1 MPLLKKRRAHGGSEG
16 ALTRLPVGPATVV
29 HGPGGVSD
37 QARVLAMSLAP
48 DPDCDV
54 VVVDL
59 PADGSPQLWE
69 SLADLLRG
77 GSREMRLVPC
87 DQACQAVGLAAQWL
101 SGKLGRTV
109 YVPDGSVR
117 SGSNGVLFSGS
128 GTSGWVR
135 FRPGEAPAGR
145 GRRFP
150 VPAWDSPIVAKAGS
164 FGTAGRAEPLPAGV
178 WLRPDGRA
186 AWLDATRARL
196 IRWLSFQPEILS
208 VVLGC
213 PGTAELTLTDVAQW
227 WAMVPAELRARVRF
241 VHYGPVHA
249 PGADVPGQAL
259 ADLLS
264 EHVICY
270 TGLPVGPAQTPEVV
284 TMRADGS
291 HGWSMYVQQVAY
303 SPRSAT
309 SDGPSPPR
317 MVAHRRPIEGLS
329 EIAQG
334 VYRYSG
340 AFLLEVVQSGLWIRP
355 PGELPHAAGVRA
367 RAADPAHHLVL
378 YEAAD
383 QESRVLA
390 EELLDRLDD
399 TVQSMT
405 RIVPANTV
413 ESHENPSNGTDPASQ
428 VSLLSP
434 LLGEW
439 PTTRMKRTADAEE
452 PSVPQ
457 EEPDPEVSA
466 YVGTAEPT
474 AEREAVRASCG
485 AEFDTLADQIRSAL
499 AKTTPQGMSEG
510 LVTDALAVRLYLEG
524 REPGVDGGLRAAR
537 AGSHVAFGR
546 CVAAGLRRLP
556 AYRGAAA
563 VSLTPTRAEWELCD
577 RHSVFTEWG
586 FLNLLAGP
594 DSAHDGD
601 TDLLVWSTTG
611 RRTALLEPVGEGV
624 ENRILFLPGTS
635 FKVLETVEP
644 GIGRRGRILLRER
657 TASELDERGEA
668 DRSSLDELA
677 TASLVSAAQR
687 WAQTESGAGIPAAV
701 AERFRRMPGVR

>member
-1 MPLLKKRRAHGGSEG
+1 MPLLKKRRARSGPEC

-69 SLADLLRG
+69 SFADLLRG

-87 DQACQAVGLAAQWL
+87 DQACQVVGLAAQWL

-150 VPAWDSPIVAKAGS
+150 VPAWDSPIAAKAGS

-213 PGTAELTLTDVAQW
+213 PGTAELRLTDVAHW
-227 WAMVPAELRARVRF
+227 WAMVPAELRASVRF

-264 EHVICY
+264 EPVICY
-270 TGLPVGPAQTPEVV
+270 TGLPVGQAPEVV
-284 TMRADGS
+284 TVRADGS
-291 HGWSMYVQQVAY
+291 HGWSMYVQQIAY
-303 SPRSAT
+303 SPRSV
-309 SDGPSPPR
+309 PPR
-317 MVAHRRPIEGLS
+317 IVAHRRPLEGLP
-329 EIAQG
+329 EIARG
-334 VYRYSG
+334 VYRYSEG
-340 AFLLEVVQSGLWIRP
+340 FLLEVVQSGLWIRP
-355 PGELPHAAGVRA
+355 PRELPHAADVRA
-367 RAADPAHHLVL
+367 RAADPARHLVL

-383 QESRVLA
+383 QKSRLLA
-390 EELLDRLDD
+390 EELLGRLDD
-399 TVQSMT
+399 TVRPMS
-405 RIVPANTV
+405 RIVPANT
-413 ESHENPSNGTDPASQ
+413 
-428 VSLLSP
+428 
-434 LLGEW
+434 
-439 PTTRMKRTADAEE
+439 EE
-452 PSVPQ
+452 PLVLQ
-457 EEPDPEVSA
+457 EVPDPEVSA
-466 YVGTAEPT
+466 HAGTAEPT
-474 AEREAVRASCG
+474 AEREVVRASCG

-510 LVTDALAVRLYLEG
+510 LVTDALAVRRYLEG
-524 REPGVDGGLRAAR
+524 REPGVDDGLRVAR
-537 AGSHVAFGR
+537 AGAHVAFGR

-611 RRTALLEPVGEGV
+611 RRTALLEPAGERVG
-624 ENRILFLPGTS
+624 NRVLFLPGTS

-668 DRSSLDELA
+668 EADRSSLDELA
-677 TASLVSAAQR
+677 RASLMSAAQR

-701 AERFRRMPGVR
+701 AGRFRRLPGVR

>member
-1 MPLLKKRRAHGGSEG
+1 MPLLKKRRARGGPECV
-16 ALTRLPVGPATVV
+16 LTRVPVGPATVV

-48 DPDCDV
+48 DPGCDV

-69 SLADLLRG
+69 SFADLLKG

-87 DQACQAVGLAAQWL
+87 DPACQAVGLAAQWL

-117 SGSNGVLFSGS
+117 PGSNGVLFSGS

-150 VPAWDSPIVAKAGS
+150 VPAWDSPIAAKTGS

-213 PGTAELTLTDVAQW
+213 PGTAELELTDVAHW
-227 WAMVPAELRARVRF
+227 WATVPAELRARVRF
-241 VHYGPVHA
+241 VHYGPVRA
-249 PGADVPGQAL
+249 PGPDVPGQAL

-264 EHVICY
+264 EQVIWY
-270 TGLPVGPAQTPEVV
+270 TGLPVGQAPEVV
-284 TMRADGS
+284 TVRADGS
-291 HGWSMYVQQVAY
+291 HGWSMYVQQIAY
-303 SPRSAT
+303 SPRSA
-309 SDGPSPPR
+309 PPKI
-317 MVAHRRPIEGLS
+317 VAHRRPLEGLP
-329 EIAQG
+329 EIARG
-334 VYRYSG
+334 VYRYSEG
-340 AFLLEVVQSGLWIRP
+340 FLLEVVQSGLWLRP
-355 PGELPHAAGVRA
+355 PRELPHAADVRA
-367 RAADPAHHLVL
+367 RAADPAHHLVF

-383 QESRVLA
+383 QKSRVLA
-390 EELLDRLDD
+390 EELLGRLDD
-399 TVQSMT
+399 TLRPMS
-405 RIVPANTV
+405 RIVPANT
-413 ESHENPSNGTDPASQ
+413 
-428 VSLLSP
+428 
-434 LLGEW
+434 
-439 PTTRMKRTADAEE
+439 EE
-452 PSVPQ
+452 PSVLQ
-457 EEPDPEVSA
+457 EAPDPEVSA
-466 YVGTAEPT
+466 HAGT
-474 AEREAVRASCG
+474 AEREVVRASCG

-499 AKTTPQGMSEG
+499 AKTTPQGMSDDV
-510 LVTDALAVRLYLEG
+510 VTDALAVRLYLEG
-524 REPGVDGGLRAAR
+524 RGPGVDDGLRAAR

-563 VSLTPTRAEWELCD
+563 VSLTPTRAEWELLA
-577 RHSVFTEWG
+577 RQPVFTEWG

-594 DSAHDGD
+594 DSAHEGD

-611 RRTALLEPVGEGV
+611 RRTALLEPVGEQVG
-624 ENRILFLPGTS
+624 NRVLFLPGTS

-657 TASELDERGEA
+657 TASEPDEEVAPA
-668 DRSSLDELA
+668 DQSALDELA
-677 TASLVSAAQR
+677 RASLESAAQR
-687 WAQTESGAGIPAAV
+687 WAQTEPGAGIPAAV
-701 AERFRRMPGVR
+701 AGRFRRLPGVR